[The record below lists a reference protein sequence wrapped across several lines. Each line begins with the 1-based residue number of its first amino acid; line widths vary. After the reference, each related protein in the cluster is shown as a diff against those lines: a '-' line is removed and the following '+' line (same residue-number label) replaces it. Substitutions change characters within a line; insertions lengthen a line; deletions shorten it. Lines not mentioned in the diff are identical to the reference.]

1 MKKRSCSS
9 SSSVF
14 EEANGVEDEAEPQQ
28 PSSCAAA
35 ALDELHK
42 EKNENGEETLVPPN
56 PNLDDGFYEIETIRR
71 KRLRK
76 GQLQYLIKWRG
87 WPETANTWEP
97 LGNLQ
102 SVPDLID
109 AFEESLRHFPPQVP
123 TLTND
128 YDPKLSELKEA
139 PTNTGVQLDN
149 LAIHFQH
156 PIPSRGAK
164 RRKSASSVK
173 RFKRDPDAAAIQ
185 PIAAP
190 IHMPDATNTAC
201 NIVKIIKPIGY
212 SASLS
217 DNMHDVLVTFMAMRS
232 DGTEVMVDNRYLKAY
247 NPLLEEEA
255 SLILSGLAT
264 APTFDMGNQKSRV
277 VHCLPWMLF
286 STLLSFPQSEAT
298 LPRLGPIPSLG
309 KPLFGPSSRTQ
320 HFCTLS
326 NSFVYERMGG
336 EVAPLHHNILP
347 KQYNIKPSLD

>member
-1 MKKRSCSS
+1 MEWRMR
-9 SSSVF
+9 
-14 EEANGVEDEAEPQQ
+14 
-28 PSSCAAA
+28 
-35 ALDELHK
+35 
-42 EKNENGEETLVPPN
+42 
-56 PNLDDGFYEIETIRR
+56 PNLNNLHLVQQQHLMSCIKR
-71 KRLRK
+71 KMRMEKKPSCLPIPILTMASMK
-76 GQLQYLIKWRG
+76 SKQYAVRGYARRG

-109 AFEESLRHFPPQVP
+109 AFEESLLKSGKHHKRKRKHADVVQLTQLKKRSERSTTSYSLRHFPPQVP

-247 NPLLEEEA
+247 NPLL
-255 SLILSGLAT
+255 LINFYEMHLRYTPT
-264 APTFDMGNQKSRV
+264 A
-277 VHCLPWMLF
+277 
-286 STLLSFPQSEAT
+286 
-298 LPRLGPIPSLG
+298 
-309 KPLFGPSSRTQ
+309 
-320 HFCTLS
+320 
-326 NSFVYERMGG
+326 
-336 EVAPLHHNILP
+336 
-347 KQYNIKPSLD
+347 

>member
-56 PNLDDGFYEIETIRR
+56 PNLDDGFYEIETKR
-71 KRLRK
+71 KRK
-76 GQLQYLIKWRG
+76 HADVVQLTQLKKRSERSTTSY
-87 WPETANTWEP
+87 
-97 LGNLQ
+97 
-102 SVPDLID
+102 
-109 AFEESLRHFPPQVP
+109 SLRHFPPQVP

-247 NPLLEEEA
+247 NPLL
-255 SLILSGLAT
+255 LINFYEMHLRYTPT
-264 APTFDMGNQKSRV
+264 A
-277 VHCLPWMLF
+277 
-286 STLLSFPQSEAT
+286 
-298 LPRLGPIPSLG
+298 
-309 KPLFGPSSRTQ
+309 
-320 HFCTLS
+320 
-326 NSFVYERMGG
+326 
-336 EVAPLHHNILP
+336 
-347 KQYNIKPSLD
+347 